1 MKYALKKIVSLRHY
15 AGGTMKHKFTLNDLK
30 SAQLTGDSELVY
42 AEGTDGAKLAAF
54 DINKV
59 AGFNCSNGAIDE
71 GALAAQVGSEV
82 VTVTSG
88 NEILLRDEIE
98 LTAGMIG
105 EAGAVT
111 VTLRGTPAGDTP
123 AASVKLVAKASESGT
138 PDGKVYDTFTATGK
152 TVAITDTELKAG
164 DTIIVDY
171 YPNITNY
178 KKIVNDA
185 DKFTETGMFV
195 IDAWFTDLCTNEDV
209 PMQLVLRRG
218 KMTGNIDM
226 SFGDQVAVQN
236 ITVEAMYNACKG
248 SKGLW
253 EMYTYDEEN
262 IVSA

>member
-1 MKYALKKIVSLRHY
+1 MKYALKKIISVRHY
-15 AGGTMKHKFTLNDLK
+15 KGGTMKHKFTLNDLK

-42 AEGTDGAKLAAF
+42 AEGADGAKLAAF

-59 AGFNCSNGAIDE
+59 AGFNCSNGSIDE
-71 GALAAQVGSEV
+71 GALAAQVGTEV

-98 LTAGMIG
+98 LTSDMIK

-111 VTLRGTPAGDTP
+111 VTLRGKPAGDAP
-123 AASVKLVAKASESGT
+123 EAAVKLVAKASESGT
-138 PDGKVYDTFTATGK
+138 PDGKVYDEFTVTGK
-152 TVAITDTELKAG
+152 TIKITDTELKAG

-171 YPNITNY
+171 YPQITDY

-185 DKFTETGMFV
+185 DKFTETGVFV
-195 IDAWFTDLCTNEDV
+195 IDAWFTDLCSNEDV
-209 PMQLVLRRG
+209 PMQLVLKRG
-218 KMTGNIDM
+218 KMTGSIDM

-236 ITVEAMYNACKG
+236 ISIEAMYNACKG

-253 EMYTYDEEN
+253 EMYTYDEAN